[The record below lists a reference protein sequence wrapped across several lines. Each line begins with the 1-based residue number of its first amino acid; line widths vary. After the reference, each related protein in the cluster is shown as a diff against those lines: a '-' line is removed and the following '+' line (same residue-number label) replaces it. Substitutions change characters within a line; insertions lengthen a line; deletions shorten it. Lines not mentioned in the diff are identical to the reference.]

1 MVTPRLNV
9 DCVIFGGGAAGLWL
23 LNRLRQAGV
32 SAVLL
37 EAHAL
42 GAGQTIA
49 SQGILHSGLKYSLKG
64 LVSAAA
70 REAREMPAVWR
81 RCLAGE
87 EAPSLQAAEVLSEH
101 FYLWGTDS
109 AASRLGMF
117 GAKLGLKVTP
127 QAVPAEDRPPLLRD
141 CHGSVYRVDEQVLSP
156 ASILAA
162 LAEQHKNA
170 IFQIDPT
177 SGLEIEPPTLGNG
190 PIIHLHHAGQT
201 VELQPR
207 WTVLAAGAG
216 NEHLRAQLGL
226 PAGAMQRRPLHMVL
240 MRGPLP
246 SFFGHCVDGGHT
258 RVSITSGLD
267 TAGRAVWQ
275 VGGQI
280 AEDGVAW
287 DPAKLIAAAQAEV
300 ASVLPTLD
308 LSPIDWA
315 TYAVDRA
322 EGATRTGGRPDSFRV
337 TQDHNIL
344 TIWPTKLVL
353 VPQLAEAVLR
363 TVAAGATATANVPPE
378 QYAAALQAWPRPA
391 VAQPPWETAIFLG
404 SSPTLKNSQHKKA
417 S

>member
-1 MVTPRLNV
+1 MVNPSLSV

-23 LNRLRQAGV
+23 LNRLRQAGLA
-32 SAVLL
+32 AVLL

-42 GAGQTIA
+42 GAGQTIS

-87 EAPSLQAAEVLSEH
+87 EAPSLQTAEVLSEN

-127 QAVPAEDRPPLLRD
+127 QAVPVEDRPPLLRD
-141 CHGSVYRVDEQVLSP
+141 CRGSVYRVDEQVLSP

-162 LAEQHKNA
+162 LAQQHKTA
-170 IFQIDPT
+170 IFQIDPAA
-177 SGLEIEPPTLGNG
+177 GLDIEPPTASRG
-190 PIIHLHHAGQT
+190 PVIRLHHAGQT
-201 VELQPR
+201 VEIHPR

-216 NEHLRAQLGL
+216 NERLRSQLGL
-226 PAGAMQRRPLHMVL
+226 PAGVMQRRPLHMVM

-258 RVSITSGLD
+258 RVSITSAID
-267 TAGRAVWQ
+267 TAGRTVWQ

-280 AEDGVAW
+280 AEDGVTW
-287 DPAKLIAAAQAEV
+287 EPSKLIAAAQAEV
-300 ASVLPTLD
+300 ASVLPTLN
-308 LSPIDWA
+308 LSLIDWA

-322 EGATRTGGRPDSFRV
+322 EGATRGGGRPDSFRI

-353 VPQLAEAVLR
+353 VPQLAEAVLP
-363 TVAAGATATANVPPE
+363 TVAAGCPAQPSVPAE
-378 QYAAALQAWPRPA
+378 HYAAPLQSWPRPA
-391 VAQPPWETAIFLG
+391 VAQPPWETATFLG
-404 SSPTLKNSQHKKA
+404 NSSALKNAPHKKA